1 MEGVT
6 REDNEIYLE
15 LDPDRLVKTLNAI
28 KASATRAVKIKL
40 TRLGRCQLTA

>member
-15 LDPDRLVKTLNAI
+15 LDPDRLVKTLNAV
-28 KASATRAVKIKL
+28 KASAATRAVKIKL
-40 TRLGRCQLTA
+40 TR